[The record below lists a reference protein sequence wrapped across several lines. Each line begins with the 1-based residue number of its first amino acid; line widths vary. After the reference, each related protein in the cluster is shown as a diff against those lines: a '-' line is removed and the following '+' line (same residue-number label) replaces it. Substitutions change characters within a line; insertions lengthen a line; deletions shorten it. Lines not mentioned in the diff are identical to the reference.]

1 VKIIG
6 YVRVSS
12 EEQAR
17 EGLSLALQSEKIKA
31 YASLNDYTLCE
42 LIEDRGISA
51 KNISG
56 RPGFQ
61 RALQAVLDPDNDIAG
76 LIVWKLDRAFR
87 STINAL
93 EVSRSL
99 NGKGKHLISICEKI
113 DTITAQGKFY
123 FTLLN
128 ALAEL
133 ERDQT
138 SERTKVI
145 LQSKKSRGEFVG
157 KPRYGL
163 QSGGKQL
170 KIDESQQA
178 VIAMIRDLSTQ
189 GLSYRCIAQR
199 LNEQGILTKQSK
211 CFTHKQISNI
221 MLHCS

>member
-1 VKIIG
+1 MNLIG

-17 EGLSLALQSEKIKA
+17 EGLSLALQAEKIKV
-31 YASLNDYTLCE
+31 YCNLNDYTLVE
-42 LIEDRGISA
+42 IIEDAGFSA
-51 KNISG
+51 KNITG
-56 RPGFQ
+56 RKGFQ
-61 RALQAVLDPDNDIAG
+61 KVLEKVLNPNNGLDG

-99 NGKGKHLISICEKI
+99 NERGKNLISICERI
-113 DTITAQGKFY
+113 DTVTAQGKFY

-145 LQSKKSRGEFVG
+145 LQSKKSRGEHVG
-157 KPRYGL
+157 KPKYGFQSAGKTL
-163 QSGGKQL
+163 QANN
-170 KIDESQQA
+170 SQQK
-178 VIAMIRDLSTQ
+178 VITMIHNLKSE

-199 LNEQGILTKQSK
+199 LNAKSILTKQYK
-211 CFTHKQISNI
+211 QWTHKQISNI
-221 MLHCS
+221 LTPV

>member
-1 VKIIG
+1 MNLVG
-6 YVRVSS
+6 YIRVSS

-17 EGLSLALQSEKIKA
+17 EGLSLALQSQKIKV
-31 YASLNDYTLCE
+31 YCNLNDYTLVE
-42 LIEDRGISA
+42 IIEDAGVSA
-51 KNISG
+51 KNIIG
-56 RPGFQ
+56 RKGFQ
-61 RALQAVLDPDNDIAG
+61 KVIEMVLNPGNSIDG

-93 EVSRSL
+93 EISHSL
-99 NGKGKHLISICEKI
+99 NNSGKNLISISERI
-113 DTITAQGKFY
+113 DTVTAQGKFY

-157 KPRYGL
+157 KPRYGFQPAGKTL
-163 QSGGKQL
+163 QKNTLHQEVISIIRNLSG
-170 KIDESQQA
+170 
-178 VIAMIRDLSTQ
+178 Q

-199 LNEQGILTKQSK
+199 LNAQSILTKQSK
-211 CFTHKQISNI
+211 LWTHKQISSI
-221 MLHCS
+221 ITTV